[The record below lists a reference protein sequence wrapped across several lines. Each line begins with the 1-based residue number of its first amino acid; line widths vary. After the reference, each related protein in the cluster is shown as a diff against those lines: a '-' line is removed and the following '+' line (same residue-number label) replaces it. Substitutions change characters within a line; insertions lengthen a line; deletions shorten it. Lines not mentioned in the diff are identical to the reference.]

1 MRPRDW
7 LIIQTSQRIK
17 MQITETFDITFK
29 YQKENDTFRFE
40 GVTENGKAALT
51 EFFGWNCIAI
61 ECASTDGTAKDM
73 ANDLEGYN
81 DIRVLDLRTVEA
93 K

>member
-1 MRPRDW
+1 
-7 LIIQTSQRIK
+7 
-17 MQITETFDITFK
+17 MQITQTFDITFK
-29 YQKENDTFRFE
+29 YQKENNTFRFE

-61 ECASTDGTAKDM
+61 ECLSTDGCAKDL

-81 DIRVLDLRTVEA
+81 DIRVLELRTVEV

>member
-1 MRPRDW
+1 M
-7 LIIQTSQRIK
+7 ISS
-17 MQITETFDITFK
+17 F
-29 YQKENDTFRFE
+29 
-40 GVTENGKAALT
+40 KAALT

-61 ECASTDGTAKDM
+61 ECLSTDACAKDL